1 MANVPVLDR
10 RNTVEENREYGY
22 KSAVMANEDDIARIK
37 RNYAMLINPET
48 KLDDLLGRQSE
59 ETAAAADSVRRSERQ
74 IYRVENA
81 RADSALFRA
90 DSEINKRLNRMSATE
105 NSSDSEE
112 EENEDLRPT
121 PTTIQYRTAG
131 IRNTTEVGKI
141 NNAGVKKASILNK
154 KEKIIIAIA
163 VSVIIA
169 LFALVIIN
177 SAIIS
182 RLNSDINAVENSY
195 DALKTT
201 YSQVQENINSVTSEL
216 ENRVIE
222 YATANGMV
230 K

>member
-10 RNTVEENREYGY
+10 RNTVEEDKEYGY

-48 KLDDLLGRQSE
+48 KLDELLGRKSE
-59 ETAAAADSVRRSERQ
+59 ETAVASDSVRRSEKQ

-90 DSEINKRLNRMSATE
+90 DSEINKRLNRMSATD
-105 NSSDSEE
+105 NSVDSEE

-131 IRNTTEVGKI
+131 VKNTTEVGKI
-141 NNAGVKKASILNK
+141 QNAGVKKASILNK

-195 DALKTT
+195 DALRST
-201 YSQVQENINSVTSEL
+201 YSQIQENINSVTSEL

-222 YATANGMV
+222 YATSNGMV

>member
-1 MANVPVLDR
+1 MMANVPVLDK
-10 RNTVEENREYGY
+10 RNTVEEDKEYGY

-48 KLDDLLGRQSE
+48 KLDDLLGRKTGNESAE
-59 ETAAAADSVRRSERQ
+59 NVRHSERQ

-90 DSEINKRLNRMSATE
+90 DSDINKKLRMGAADSAPE
-105 NSSDSEE
+105 AEE
-112 EENEDLRPT
+112 EDNEDLRPT

-131 IRNTTEVGKI
+131 LKNASEVGKI
-141 NNAGVKKASILNK
+141 QNTGVKKAPILNR
-154 KEKIIIAIA
+154 KEKIIIAVA
-163 VSVIIA
+163 VCVIVA

-182 RLNSDINAVENSY
+182 RLNSDIRSVENTN
-195 DALKTT
+195 DNLNAT
-201 YSQVQENINSVTSEL
+201 YARVREDIENASASL
-216 ENRVIE
+216 EERAIE
-222 YATANGMV
+222 YALSNGMV